1 MNPNK
6 ETKISKFLSYHLRHH
21 PAELGIQLDSAGW
34 VDIEVLLKACK
45 DHQFPISREELNY
58 VVENNNKQR
67 YAFSSDG
74 KKIRASQ
81 GHTVDVELDYH
92 EEVPPETLYHG
103 TAAHNRDI
111 ILKTGL
117 KKMQRHH
124 VHMSPDLETATNVGK
139 RHGKPLIFLVASL
152 KMHQSGYP
160 FFCSANGVWLTDYVP
175 PNFLT
180 IATES

>member
-1 MNPNK
+1 MDPKK
-6 ETKISKFLSYHLRHH
+6 ETKISKSLSYHLRHN
-21 PAELGIQLDSAGW
+21 PDELGIQLDSAGW
-34 VDIEVLLKACK
+34 VDVEVLLKAYQERK
-45 DHQFPISREELNY
+45 FPISLDELSY

-67 YAFSSDG
+67 YAFSSDR

-92 EEVPPETLYHG
+92 EATPPETLYHG
-103 TAAHNRDI
+103 TAAHNREI
-111 ILKTGL
+111 LLKTGL

-124 VHMSPDLETATNVGK
+124 VHMSPERDTAINVGK

-152 KMHQSGYP
+152 KMHQAGYV

-175 PNFLT
+175 PEFLT
-180 IATES
+180 LDSNS